1 MPLVRDS
8 STCFQHAAMR
18 RGEVSCG
25 VIDFP
30 KRKPR
35 PSRSIGLAIARENLE
50 QQWKLLSQIQG
61 AFSAR
66 SASGKAGSPVGR
78 IEARANARKTP
89 RGKKS
94 LTALLRLR
102 IGASGCRRINGNAAG
117 KSRFGAYRAA
127 NKSLCGLEAA
137 FSNEQKVSNMEF
149 LDSIRK
155 SPPPPPPSTTCRH
168 QSSTDA
174 DPLRG
179 S

>member
-1 MPLVRDS
+1 MARRV
-8 STCFQHAAMR
+8 FQDAAMR
-18 RGEVSCG
+18 RREVSCG

-35 PSRSIGLAIARENLE
+35 PGFAIARGNLE
-50 QQWKLLSQIQG
+50 RQWKLLSQIQG

-66 SASGKAGSPVGR
+66 GASGKGFSPFVLEGSR
-78 IEARANARKTP
+78 LANARKTP

-94 LTALLRLR
+94 LTALLHLR
-102 IGASGCRRINGNAAG
+102 IGAGGGCRRIDG
-117 KSRFGAYRAA
+117 KSHFRAYRAA

-137 FSNEQKVSNMEF
+137 FSDEQKLSNTEL

-155 SPPPPPPSTTCRH
+155 SPPPPPPTTCRH
-168 QSSTDA
+168 QSSTDGG
-174 DPLRG
+174 PLRG